1 MMSSVYFCKTTFINT
16 TMRTSTELKS
26 TEQLRGKRQA
36 FMVSALKAE
45 REVAEHGLVYD
56 AEEVFRYIKAKIEG
70 HPIQRPQA
78 VTLK

>member
-1 MMSSVYFCKTTFINT
+1 MAVSNIEPKLIGRLKKQRQTFI
-16 TMRTSTELKS
+16 
-26 TEQLRGKRQA
+26 A
-36 FMVSALKAE
+36 SALEAE
-45 REVAEHGLVYD
+45 REVAEHSLVYD